1 VRFRQRGTAPLS
13 KSGMKRMSG
22 STERQ
27 RGRTLGGGR
36 VSPRA
41 RGQLQRT
48 LTSAEMMAVAAATVP
63 EGEARAARARS
74 HTAPVRVSE
83 RERERE
89 HAAVARARAQTQV
102 RKTPS
107 WPRSWA
113 NSSRLQLYSH
123 MNAWANLHLLGQPN
137 TILAARRWP
146 RRHHRSGARP
156 SVHRPRCLPRC
167 LRHSP
172 TAAAARGCGQKVRST
187 GLAQFA
193 RLGPAL

>member
-1 VRFRQRGTAPLS
+1 MRFRQRGTAPLS

-83 RERERE
+83 RERE

-146 RRHHRSGARP
+146 RRRHRSGVRP